1 MPKSRTLSAIALLA
15 TLSPAL
21 RAGTLPRPAP
31 DFKINLTNGQQVSL
45 SQFKG
50 KTVALIF
57 ILTYCPHCQK
67 IVSFL
72 IQDQKEYSPHGFQVL
87 ASAIED
93 GAAAAVPGFLK
104 KFNPPFPVGSNPR
117 MPVLDFLQHPAA
129 VRLSMPELVF
139 IDRQGMIR
147 EQYSGDSPFLSDE
160 AQAEKNLRTKI
171 EELLSE
177 SAPKKRAPARK

>member
-1 MPKSRTLSAIALLA
+1 MPHSRPVVALLTFFA
-15 TLSPAL
+15 LLSGSSA
-21 RAGTLPRPAP
+21 ATLPRPAG
-31 DFKINLTNGQQVSL
+31 DFKINLTGGQQVSL

-50 KTVALIF
+50 KTVALAF

-72 IQDQKEYSPHGFQVL
+72 MQDQKEYGPRGFQVL

-104 KFNPPFPVGSNPR
+104 KFNPPFPVGSNAR

-129 VRLSMPELVF
+129 ARLIMPALVF
-139 IDRQGMIR
+139 IDRNGVIQA
-147 EQYSGDSPFLSDE
+147 QYTGDSPFLDE
-160 AQAEKNLRTKI
+160 AQADKNLRGKI
-171 EELLSE
+171 EELVG
-177 SAPKKRAPARK
+177 AAKKGGRK